1 MRREYHEIQSKE
13 AEKCF
18 NNFGESIIL
27 IPFIVFALL
36 KTAMI
41 VSITYK
47 RWDWVY
53 VLLGIAKRTSSNFG
67 YIILFVSGDRND
79 NITDPTSTE
88 RIPPSI

>member
-1 MRREYHEIQSKE
+1 MGLNQS
-13 AEKCF
+13 
-18 NNFGESIIL
+18 
-27 IPFIVFALL
+27 LL

-67 YIILFVSGDRND
+67 YIIWFVSGDKKD
-79 NITDPTSTE
+79 NITLRCRGVAGCWHMQMIRTQGDTTVE
-88 RIPPSI
+88 RGTIR